1 MSISQV
7 MHCARALPLNKL
19 ANSNNSLLLVCL
31 VKVEAVQVFKN
42 ARIKPKCVQHHVFP
56 GGHPSKY

>member
-19 ANSNNSLLLVCL
+19 ANSNNTLLLICL
-31 VKVEAVQVFKN
+31 VKGEAVHVFKN
-42 ARIKPKCVQHHVFP
+42 SCYKPQKLC
-56 GGHPSKY
+56 